1 VGRTFLN
8 AYVFIT
14 LVVIA
19 NGAVHAELR
28 ATITPRI
35 VDEMETVRLT
45 LRASDTRRTEKLDL
59 TPLHADFEVL
69 GTQTSSQ
76 YRSINGRVESF
87 VEYQINLR
95 PKRSGEI
102 TIPPID
108 IGGESSRPLSLTVR
122 ALDPGVK
129 QAIDRMVFF
138 ETEVSPNPVY
148 VQAQTVLTRRLF
160 YSNGVQIYSDLPG
173 TPEVPDAVV
182 VPLGD
187 TRSLNMLRDGQRYGI
202 IEQRFAIYPERSG
215 TLTIPAIAV
224 TSSVRVQS
232 GDRIRRSG
240 VRIGTEEIIVD
251 VLPIPSSYPADQP
264 WLPATRIRMNDTWT
278 PNIPSYEIGD
288 PVTRAIIVLAT
299 GNVGSAIPPL
309 GVTLPESNFRLYPET
324 PILQDDS
331 SADTVIGARLES
343 FSIIPTHPGQVYVP
357 PIELTWW
364 DTKNKQ
370 VRVSQLA
377 GITVEISGSVATTPP
392 TPALEIP
399 TALRSEIASE
409 PESQARFTIDEILTS
424 ITTSKLTLWLLG
436 IVLFTSLGWLITY
449 LKIKTPFTLLPRPSS
464 SEVSTWP
471 RLKRA
476 CKGDDLH
483 EIRSS
488 LTAFLVDHYQVPGA
502 VAIARFETLPKNRE
516 LMQRLNSALYGT
528 GHTNVRGRDILAAAR
543 PLRAPIA
550 KTRKDPLP
558 ALYSR

>member
-1 VGRTFLN
+1 MRRTFLN
-8 AYVFIT
+8 AYVFFT

-19 NGAVHAELR
+19 HGAAHAELR

-76 YRSINGRVESF
+76 YHSINGRVESF

-108 IGGESSRPLSLTVR
+108 IGGESNRPLNLTVR

-240 VRIGTEEIIVD
+240 VRIGTEEIIVE

-278 PNIPSYEIGD
+278 PDIPSYEIGD
-288 PVTRAIIVLAT
+288 PVTRAVMVLAT
-299 GNVGSAIPPL
+299 DNVGSAIPPL
-309 GVTLPESNFRLYPET
+309 AVTLPESNFRLYPET
-324 PILQDDS
+324 PVLQDDS
-331 SADTVIGARLES
+331 SGDTVIGARLEN
-343 FSIIPTHPGQVYVP
+343 FSIIPTSPGLVDIP

-364 DTKNKQ
+364 DTQNKR

-377 GITVEISGSVATTPP
+377 GITVEISGTVATAPP
-392 TPALEIP
+392 TPALETP

-409 PESQARFTIDEILTS
+409 PESQTS
-424 ITTSKLTLWLLG
+424 FATTS
-436 IVLFTSLGWLITY
+436 LITS
-449 LKIKTPFTLLPRPSS
+449 KTTLLLLAQGRPGQDPEQIPRVDRSRADQHHREARRHRRYRVGAPPGP
-464 SEVSTWP
+464 EPHPDQADRGAHRQHEPGVEPWVVEGVVPIPALVVAVPELQQVQPIVDTFFDTE
-471 RLKRA
+471 RL
-476 CKGDDLH
+476 
-483 EIRSS
+483 
-488 LTAFLVDHYQVPGA
+488 
-502 VAIARFETLPKNRE
+502 RE
-516 LMQRLNSALYGT
+516 PPQRLQDGGCFNR
-528 GHTNVRGRDILAAAR
+528 TNRQ
-543 PLRAPIA
+543 
-550 KTRKDPLP
+550 
-558 ALYSR
+558 